1 MRPPTTDGRW
11 VVVETKDLVKI
22 YSGDGVATAAL
33 NGVNLKIFQ
42 GEFVAIVGPSGCG
55 KSTLLNMIGALDIPT
70 SGKVYIDGI
79 DMTSLGGTT
88 LAELRNKKIGFIF
101 QSFNLIP
108 RMNAIEN
115 VELPLSIRGAE
126 RDERRSRAKK
136 MLELVGLGSKVLS
149 RPTQLSGG
157 EQQRVAVARALV
169 TDPAIIL
176 GDEPTGN
183 LDWETSD
190 SLIDLFKAINK
201 EGKTILMATHHKLI
215 IEKLGNRVI
224 ELKGGK
230 MIGDKGRKSN
240 GKKVTAKVKTKDK
253 QKEKAK

>member
-33 NGVNLKIFQ
+33 NGVNLKIFG

-70 SGKVYIDGI
+70 SGKIYIDGI
-79 DMTSLGGTT
+79 DMTSQGGTT

-115 VELPLSIRGAE
+115 VELPLSIRGVE
-126 RDERRSRAKK
+126 KDERRTKAKK

-183 LDWETSD
+183 LDTKNT
-190 SLIDLFKAINK
+190 KAITELLKKLNK
-201 EGKTILMATHHKLI
+201 ETKKTIIVITHNLEVANEADRI
-215 IEKLGNRVI
+215 IFLRDGQVEGEKLAMA
-224 ELKGGK
+224 E
-230 MIGDKGRKSN
+230 
-240 GKKVTAKVKTKDK
+240 A
-253 QKEKAK
+253 A

>member
-1 MRPPTTDGRW
+1 MRQPTTDGRW

-22 YSGDGVATAAL
+22 YSGDGVATTAL
-33 NGVNLKIFQ
+33 NGVDLKIFE

-55 KSTLLNMIGALDIPT
+55 KSTLLNLIGALDVPT

-79 DMTSLGGTT
+79 DITSLGGTT

-115 VELPLSIRGAE
+115 VELPLSIRGVAK
-126 RDERRSRAKK
+126 DRRRAMAKK
-136 MLELVGLGSKVLS
+136 MLELVGLGGKVLN
-149 RPTQLSGG
+149 RPTQISGG

-183 LDWETSD
+183 LDTKNT
-190 SLIDLFKAINK
+190 KAITELLKKLNK
-201 EGKTILMATHHKLI
+201 ETRKTIIVITHNLEVANEADRI
-215 IEKLGNRVI
+215 IFLRDGQVEGEKLA
-224 ELKGGK
+224 
-230 MIGDKGRKSN
+230 MS
-240 GKKVTAKVKTKDK
+240 A
-253 QKEKAK
+253 A

>member
-1 MRPPTTDGRW
+1 MMCPPTTDGRW

-33 NGVNLKIFQ
+33 NGVNLKIFE

-70 SGKVYIDGI
+70 SGKIYIDGI
-79 DMTSLGGTT
+79 DMTSQGGTT

-115 VELPLSIRGAE
+115 VELPLSIRGVE
-126 RDERRSRAKK
+126 KDERRTKAKK

-183 LDWETSD
+183 LDTKNT
-190 SLIDLFKAINK
+190 KAITELLKKLNK
-201 EGKTILMATHHKLI
+201 ETKKTIIVITHNLEVANEADRI
-215 IEKLGNRVI
+215 IFLRDGQVEGEKLAMA
-224 ELKGGK
+224 E
-230 MIGDKGRKSN
+230 
-240 GKKVTAKVKTKDK
+240 A
-253 QKEKAK
+253 A

>member
-33 NGVNLKIFQ
+33 NGVNLKIFE

-55 KSTLLNMIGALDIPT
+55 KSTLLNIIGALDIPT

-88 LAELRNKKIGFIF
+88 LAHLRNKKIGFIF

-115 VELPLSIRGAE
+115 VELPLSIRGVE
-126 RDERRSRAKK
+126 KDGRRAKAK
-136 MLELVGLGSKVLS
+136 KTLELVGLGSKVLS

-183 LDWETSD
+183 LDTKNT
-190 SLIDLFKAINK
+190 KAITELLKKLNK
-201 EGKTILMATHHKLI
+201 ETKKTIIVITHNLEVANEADRI
-215 IEKLGNRVI
+215 IFLRDGQVEGEKLAMA
-224 ELKGGK
+224 E
-230 MIGDKGRKSN
+230 
-240 GKKVTAKVKTKDK
+240 A
-253 QKEKAK
+253 A

>member
-1 MRPPTTDGRW
+1 
-11 VVVETKDLVKI
+11 
-22 YSGDGVATAAL
+22 
-33 NGVNLKIFQ
+33 
-42 GEFVAIVGPSGCG
+42 
-55 KSTLLNMIGALDIPT
+55 MIGALDIPT

-115 VELPLSIRGAE
+115 VELPLSIRGVE
-126 RDERRSRAKK
+126 RGERGCKAKK

-176 GDEPTGN
+176 
-183 LDWETSD
+183 
-190 SLIDLFKAINK
+190 
-201 EGKTILMATHHKLI
+201 
-215 IEKLGNRVI
+215 
-224 ELKGGK
+224 
-230 MIGDKGRKSN
+230 
-240 GKKVTAKVKTKDK
+240 
-253 QKEKAK
+253 